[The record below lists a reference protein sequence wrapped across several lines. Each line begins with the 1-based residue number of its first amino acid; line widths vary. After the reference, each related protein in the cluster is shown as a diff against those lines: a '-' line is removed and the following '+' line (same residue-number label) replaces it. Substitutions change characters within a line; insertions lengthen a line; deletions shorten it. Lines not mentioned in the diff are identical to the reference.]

1 MTNEHNDNEIEIKFV
16 DADDY
21 PTVSEESPEPKVRE
35 QVAPKYDAEHLPDVV
50 PPVDKKTKTEDTTTK
65 NNTTNEEYDDFI
77 FTKYYGKK
85 KSIFAT
91 VSNHNTV
98 GSYSPHNHF
107 VKEVSTKNRKR
118 KRPLWKKLLIA
129 LGFILAGLLTL
140 AIIAVIVFFILKNVG
155 MSQLTQAEVE
165 IVAPV
170 IENVEVFVDED
181 EDTITYNG
189 KTYAYNKNMTSILCM
204 GIDKRDGLGLEDDIV
219 GTGGQ
224 ADALYM
230 VAMDTATGKT
240 SVIAVSRDIYG
251 DISVYSADGNY
262 TGTKKAQLCLA
273 YAYGDGKEESCKN
286 TVGAVERLFYS
297 LVPVQSYF
305 AMDLYAID
313 DLNDAVGG
321 VQVVLDEELL
331 GVGSAGDEVYL
342 HGEYARKFLQYRNV
356 DLLESSAD
364 RMNRQMHYLERFSKT
379 AIDMTKKDLSTPV
392 TLFNIVKDNSV
403 TNLNASKI
411 SALGY
416 TATTSGADV
425 SFKKVPGEVIHN
437 GEYAEYVVDEQG
449 MLELILSIYYKPVN

>member
-1 MTNEHNDNEIEIKFV
+1 MTNEHNDTEIDIEV
-16 DADDY
+16 VEVDDY
-21 PTVSEESPEPKVRE
+21 PTASEPIPETDVKEQQPKPE
-35 QVAPKYDAEHLPDVV
+35 AELLPDAM
-50 PPVDKKTKTEDTTTK
+50 PPVDKKVKSEDTTTK
-65 NNTTNEEYDDFI
+65 NNTQNEEYDDFI
-77 FTKYYGKK
+77 FTKYHGKK
-85 KSIFAT
+85 KSLFTSVA
-91 VSNHNTV
+91 NHNTV
-98 GSYSPHNHF
+98 GSYSSHNHF
-107 VKEVSTKNRKR
+107 VKEVNVKNRKR
-118 KRPLWKKLLIA
+118 KRPLWQKLLIA
-129 LGFILAGLLTL
+129 LGFLLAGLLTL
-140 AIIAVIVFFILKNVG
+140 AVIAVVVFFILKNVG
-155 MSQLTQAEVE
+155 MSQLTDADID

-170 IENVEVFVDED
+170 IENVEVSVDED

-189 KTYAYNKNMTSILCM
+189 KTYVYNKNMTSILCM

-224 ADALYM
+224 ADALYL

-251 DISVYSADGNY
+251 DINVYSADGNY
-262 TGTKKAQLCLA
+262 TGTEKAQLCLA

-321 VQVVLDEELL
+321 VQVVLDGTLL
-331 GVGSAGDEVYL
+331 GVGEAGDEVYL
-342 HGEYARKFLQYRNV
+342 HGEYARKYLQHRNV
-356 DLLESSAD
+356 EELESSAD

-416 TATTSGADV
+416 TVATSGTDV
-425 SFKKVPGEVIHN
+425 AFKKVPGEVIRN
-437 GEYAEYVVDEQG
+437 GEYAEYVVDQQG